1 MVLDAIDRERLN
13 AGCNPLQTCFDFY
26 AKPDPSAGAPEPGK
40 KQPSDRHPAPAADSA
55 GLTGPPPAGP
65 VISAITSAR

>member
-40 KQPSDRHPAPAADSA
+40 KQPSP
-55 GLTGPPPAGP
+55 G
-65 VISAITSAR
+65 